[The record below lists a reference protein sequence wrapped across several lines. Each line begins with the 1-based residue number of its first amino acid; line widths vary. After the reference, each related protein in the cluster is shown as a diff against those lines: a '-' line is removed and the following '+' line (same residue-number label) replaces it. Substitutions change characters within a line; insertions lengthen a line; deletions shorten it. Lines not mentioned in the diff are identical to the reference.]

1 MQEYSYTA
9 QKKIREGHLNN
20 FFQIKY
26 LYPPCM
32 QHIHTK
38 KKPKKK
44 KKHKKEGLHIY
55 VFDQAS
61 KGNQKKGR
69 RRNPIKHYLYT
80 LPGLDFACLR

>member
-44 KKHKKEGLHIY
+44 KKNTRKKAYIY
-55 VFDQAS
+55 MSLIKLA
-61 KGNQKKGR
+61 KETKK
-69 RRNPIKHYLYT
+69 KVEEET
-80 LPGLDFACLR
+80 Q